1 LNSDWSDSSTSS
13 WIVLLSLQQKQTST
27 HIFVHIC
34 HILTDFDNS
43 FTGTLGGQFGAANN
57 KTLEQKR
64 FFSHKNDVQMTDGA
78 LKLDYA
84 SVIFVDPGV
93 QIDKT

>member
-1 LNSDWSDSSTSS
+1 MAS
-13 WIVLLSLQQKQTST
+13 
-27 HIFVHIC
+27 
-34 HILTDFDNS
+34 
-43 FTGTLGGQFGAANN
+43 GAAKN
-57 KTLEQKR
+57 KTLEHKR
-64 FFSHKNDVQMTDGA
+64 FFRRRMTFSQSLMETDGP